1 MVTREYVNPRTGE
14 VTQVPV
20 GIDPGFAYNPGIAR
34 QQALQEVVDGKLRS
48 ADPALADAARRAG
61 LKKD

>member
-1 MVTREYVNPRTGE
+1 MKKTIELA
-14 VTQVPV
+14 QVPV

-34 QQALQEVVDGKLRS
+34 QQALQEVADGKLRS